1 MQLAWAHF
9 TLFWNGFSTDTAAD
23 LRKTGELTRSVLAHD
38 NLSPQVKKLAH
49 WLFAWVLL
57 SEGDFPRA
65 LREADTAVAFSPYDG
80 IMHAHLSQLLMQAG
94 EAKKGMDWNELAH
107 PQDPGGLQFQNYNKG
122 LGLRLLGK
130 YEESI
135 AAFKQSFYP
144 EGDTPLNIA
153 IALVRLGR
161 IDEAKAEVRVALK
174 NNPKFTGALFRSS
187 FFYSDPSIPDREVAD
202 LAKAGLPEK

>member
-9 TLFWNGFSTDTAAD
+9 TLLWNGFSTDTAAD

-57 SEGDFPRA
+57 SEGDFARA

-80 IMHAHLSQLLMQAG
+80 IMHAHLSQLLMTAG
-94 EAKKGMDWNELAH
+94 EAKKGMEWNELAH
-107 PQDPGGLQFQNYNKG
+107 PQDQGGLQFQSYNRG

-130 YEESI
+130 YEELNRRVQAVVLPRGGHSS
-135 AAFKQSFYP
+135 QHRHRSR
-144 EGDTPLNIA
+144 TP
-153 IALVRLGR
+153 G
-161 IDEAKAEVRVALK
+161 
-174 NNPKFTGALFRSS
+174 SH
-187 FFYSDPSIPDREVAD
+187 
-202 LAKAGLPEK
+202 

>member
-1 MQLAWAHF
+1 MLA
-9 TLFWNGFSTDTAAD
+9 
-23 LRKTGELTRSVLAHD
+23 
-38 NLSPQVKKLAH
+38 
-49 WLFAWVLL
+49 

-80 IMHAHLSQLLMQAG
+80 IMHAHLSQLLMTAG
-94 EAKKGMDWNELAH
+94 EAKKGMEWNELAH
-107 PQDPGGLQFQNYNKG
+107 PQDPGGLQFQNYNRG

-130 YEESI
+130 YEDSI

-161 IDEAKAEVRVALK
+161 IDEARVEVKLALK
-174 NNPKFTGALFRSS
+174 SNPKFTGAIFRAAGSTAIL
-187 FFYSDPSIPDREVAD
+187 PSLIARSPISPRPA
-202 LAKAGLPEK
+202 LPEK